1 MLKICFSLFTFW
13 KYYYSAK
20 YIFKITF
27 KIWKISIGRI
37 NFYVL
42 IKYKNHPKFIMTDLN
57 SIAEEIWNN
66 IEKYSL
72 DKNLVELDKFIKR
85 KQTRTYKIFNFNLIR
100 ALLPLYMEFE
110 KSRFANSNTLL
121 FYLAY
126 KQHTQFQSLQF

>member
-1 MLKICFSLFTFW
+1 
-13 KYYYSAK
+13 
-20 YIFKITF
+20 
-27 KIWKISIGRI
+27 
-37 NFYVL
+37 
-42 IKYKNHPKFIMTDLN
+42 MTDLN